1 MHFETIFFKVTA
13 VFYFQ
18 IYKNNPCSLSYSVL
32 RRGIL
37 ISGALTLSRLYDFSD
52 IVTKSMYCND
62 NFFSG
67 GGGGGKLAI
76 LGESFYP
83 TNILDRTLLPPTIAI
98 HSLLL
103 THFTNNYYN

>member
-1 MHFETIFFKVTA
+1 MHFETIFLKVTA

-37 ISGALTLSRLYDFSD
+37 ISCALTLSRLYDFSD

-62 NFFSG
+62 NFFFGRG
-67 GGGGGKLAI
+67 GRGEAGHFGGKL
-76 LGESFYP
+76 LPHKYP
-83 TNILDRTLLPPTIAI
+83 R
-98 HSLLL
+98 
-103 THFTNNYYN
+103 